1 MEFVGPR
8 TELPKSAERKGEAK
22 MAAYRARKNAE
33 SIDGLPGLEASVAPK
48 GH

>member
-8 TELPKSAERKGEAK
+8 TELPEWAERKGEAK

-33 SIDGLPGLEASVAPK
+33 SIDGLPGLEPPPVPK
-48 GH
+48 VH